1 MHAQKV
7 IDELKKQ
14 YTFKKIVQNDKT
26 NPTEIIC
33 EVEPASEHPEY
44 SVAIAVIDSSN
55 THYHP
60 KATETYT
67 VLKGILTIV
76 KDGIEH
82 TLKEGRSLVIRPG
95 EVHQAKGSETL
106 VHVSSNPGWTRE
118 DHIVVI
124 EK

>member
-33 EVEPASEHPEY
+33 EVEPTSEHPEY

-55 THYHP
+55 THYHT

-95 EVHQAKGSETL
+95 EVHQAKGNETL